1 MAGTRM
7 TRGKFDGINA
17 VAGERGVIAAA
28 AMDQRGSLRQMIA
41 QARGD
46 GSATTA
52 ADLTAFKTAVTSVLT
67 RYASGILLDP
77 EYGLPA
83 LTARDPQAGVLLA
96 YEQTGYDA
104 AVPGRLP
111 ALLPEWS
118 VRRLINAGA
127 NAIKTLLYYN
137 TSDDQRINTR
147 KHAFIERIGAGT
159 RCACSARQRASRLSR
174 SST

>member
-1 MAGTRM
+1 MDIGLGMSVYTSDGQGIGSVDRLILDPDTNQVKAAVIRKGTFLPHDKEVIRELM
-7 TRGKFDGINA
+7 DITPDGNIRLTA
-17 VAGERGVIAAA
+17 
-28 AMDQRGSLRQMIA
+28 
-41 QARGD
+41 
-46 GSATTA
+46 TA

-111 ALLPEWS
+111 ALLPE
-118 VRRLINAGA
+118 
-127 NAIKTLLYYN
+127 
-137 TSDDQRINTR
+137 
-147 KHAFIERIGAGT
+147 
-159 RCACSARQRASRLSR
+159 
-174 SST
+174 